1 MAKIFITGKVK
12 QCLQR
17 KGDKSVYYIY
27 QFEVSKNDGYLEI
40 VDVYIKEK
48 FPFKEDEEITI
59 PLTVSV
65 RDNQIFYEF
74 NTLDNKNG

>member
-1 MAKIFITGKVK
+1 MAKIFITGTVK

-40 VDVYIKEK
+40 VDVYTKEK
-48 FPFKEDEEITI
+48 FPFQENEEITV
-59 PLTVSV
+59 PLSISV
-65 RDNQIFYEF
+65 RDNHIIYEF
-74 NTLDNKNG
+74 NTLDN